1 MKPTRP
7 RARMQ
12 LALILALAFSGHI
25 ASAQELRYSWLDMSF
40 MGQDVSRSGALS
52 PLPGQIVAIDVTDG
66 SGVRFRG
73 SVGTWKN
80 LYLMVDYGS
89 TDIEL
94 TGTVTNTNTGF
105 VEDIADE
112 FDYTSIRGGI
122 GLKYS
127 VGFNTDI
134 YGEATYDSLDLDFG
148 SFAGEDFDMDRQ
160 EWGAAL
166 GVRTLFGDDF
176 EARAHARYTNLGD
189 ADLTTGFFDT
199 DVLFGAGFAWQ
210 FIRGLHLV
218 GDVEIGEFSS
228 WSIGFRLD
236 LDED

>member
-1 MKPTRP
+1 MRP
-7 RARMQ
+7 NQRW
-12 LALILALAFSGHI
+12 ALARYLLVLVFVCSGHV
-25 ASAQELRYSWLDMSF
+25 ANAQQLRYSWLDMSF

-52 PLPGQIVAIDVTDG
+52 PLPGQVVDIAATDG

-73 SVGTWKN
+73 QVGTWKN
-80 LYLMVDYGS
+80 FYLMLDYG
-89 TDIEL
+89 IEL
-94 TGTVTNTNTGF
+94 TGTVTNQNTGF
-105 VEDIADE
+105 VEEIADE
-112 FDYTSIRGGI
+112 FDYTTIRGGI

-127 VGFNTDI
+127 IGFNTDI
-134 YGEATYDSLDLDFG
+134 FGEATYDSLDFDFG

-160 EWGAAL
+160 EFGATA

-176 EARAHARYTNLGD
+176 EARAHVRYTNLGD

-210 FIRGLHLV
+210 FIRGLHIV
-218 GDVEIGEFSS
+218 GDVEVGEFSS